1 MEDLLTETVR
11 RGAAEWGLRL
21 SDEQLAQFARYAA
34 LLIEWNAT
42 RMNLTRLTSPR
53 DIAVKHFLD
62 SLGLLTVQTPPPG
75 ARLLD
80 VGTGA
85 GLPGLALKIARPDLK
100 VALMDGTAKKL
111 QFCRAVAD
119 DLGLAGVETVHAR
132 AEEAAR
138 RVDLAGKF
146 DLVTARAVAPLERLL
161 PWLAPFL
168 APGGAAASFKG
179 VGVTEEV
186 AAARPV
192 AKRLGLTLALPA
204 AFALPGAEEPTLRQI
219 VLATRK
225 KTL

>member
-1 MEDLLTETVR
+1 MR
-11 RGAAEWGLRL
+11 RGAGEWGLGL
-21 SDEQLAQFARYAA
+21 SEDQLAQFARYAD
-34 LLIEWNAT
+34 LLTEWNAT

-53 DIAVKHFLD
+53 DVAVKHFLD
-62 SLGLLTVQTPPPG
+62 SLALLTVLTPLPG
-75 ARLLD
+75 ARALD

-85 GLPGLALKIARPDLK
+85 GLPGLALKIARPDLHLT
-100 VALMDGTAKKL
+100 LMDGTAKKL

-119 DLGLAGVETVHAR
+119 DLGLAGVETLHAR

-138 RVDLAGKF
+138 QNDLTGRF
-146 DLVTARAVAPLERLL
+146 DLVTARAVAPLARLL

-168 APGGAAASFKG
+168 APRGVAAAFKG
-179 VGVTEEV
+179 AGVPEEV

-219 VLATRK
+219 VLISRK
-225 KTL
+225 ETA

>member
-11 RGAAEWGLRL
+11 RGADEWGLSL
-21 SDEQLAQFARYAA
+21 SEDQLAQFARYAD

-42 RMNLTRLTSPR
+42 RMNLTRLTAPR
-53 DIAVKHFLD
+53 DVAVKHFLD
-62 SLGLLTVQTPPPG
+62 SLALLTVLTPPPG
-75 ARLLD
+75 ARVLD

-85 GLPGLALKIARPDLK
+85 GLPGLALKIARPDLDMT
-100 VALMDGTAKKL
+100 LMEGTAKKL

-119 DLGLAGVETVHAR
+119 DLGLVGVETVHAR

-138 RVDLAGKF
+138 RVELGGKF
-146 DLVTARAVAPLERLL
+146 DLVAARAVAPLERLL

-168 APGGAAASFKG
+168 APGGVAASFKG
-179 VGVTEEV
+179 AGVAEEV
-186 AAARPV
+186 TAARPV
-192 AKRLGLTLALPA
+192 AKRLGLTLTLPA

-225 KTL
+225 ETP